1 MAIKWHNAIK
11 FPHVIIYYITSTDI
25 FKMFFFNT
33 YGILTL
39 LVICFLKILY
49 VELVSKLQ
57 NIFCIA
63 ALKWH
68 TP

>member
-1 MAIKWHNAIK
+1 MLLNLLTI
-11 FPHVIIYYITSTDI
+11 IIYYIILTDI
-25 FKMFFFNT
+25 LRKGFFFLFLNT

-39 LVICFLKILY
+39 LFICS

-57 NIFCIA
+57 NFFVCIA